1 MFVCT
6 RCVVW
11 FSYCRF
17 YVYHA
22 HFPSPRACFFEWIV
36 GNPIWFVS
44 RLSCKLILGACIF
57 FRHQRKLWLSSAAR
71 LLWVTP
77 LDHACLL
84 TFLFFSCYL
93 SVSGSCLQSRAAS
106 RHRYVQKN
114 LIVSIPTLRWRERID
129 QNRDGIVLFC
139 RCAVRASID
148 LVELVSLVPYQIVHH
163 NVCLT

>member
-1 MFVCT
+1 MLFGLILVGFTSSSWPAGLIIDTSVTWHFVATWLLRVIPLNHVCVYAL
-6 RCVVW
+6 RCVIIVLS
-11 FSYCRF
+11 FLCLSCS
-17 YVYHA
+17 
-22 HFPSPRACFFEWIV
+22 FPSPRACFFEWIV

-106 RHRYVQKN
+106 RHRYVQKK
-114 LIVSIPTLRWRERID
+114 T
-129 QNRDGIVLFC
+129 
-139 RCAVRASID
+139 
-148 LVELVSLVPYQIVHH
+148 
-163 NVCLT
+163 